1 MVQQLKTKIEKLP
14 LRIIGFCCNNAL
26 NSFDYVISPLR
37 RGRFLLEPSVKIVQ
51 LPCSSKV
58 ETLGIIKAF
67 ESGANGIFVLGCPE
81 GKCHL
86 LNGNHRARKVVEYT
100 KILLDEIGIEKNR
113 LEMFQ
118 IGTSESQHF
127 DQIISLMAESVAMVS
142 FNQVK

>member
-1 MVQQLKTKIEKLP
+1 MMQQPKTKMEKIP
-14 LRIIGFCCNNAL
+14 IRIVGFCCKNAL
-26 NSFDYVISPLR
+26 NSFNWVISPLR
-37 RGRFLLEPSVKIVQ
+37 KEGFLLEPSVKIVQ

-67 ESGANGIFVLGCPE
+67 ESGAHGIFILGCPE

-86 LNGNHRARKVVEYT
+86 LNGNSKARKVVENT

-118 IGTSESQHF
+118 IGTSENRYF

-142 FNQVK
+142 IDQVK

>member
-1 MVQQLKTKIEKLP
+1 MMQQPKTKTEKIP
-14 LRIIGFCCNNAL
+14 LKIVGFCCKNAL
-26 NSFDYVISPLR
+26 NSFNLAISPLR
-37 RGRFLLEPSVKIVQ
+37 KEGFLLEPSVKIVQ

-67 ESGANGIFVLGCPE
+67 ESGASGIFVLGCPD

-86 LNGNHRARKVVEYT
+86 LNGNHRAWKVVEYT
-100 KILLDEIGIEKNR
+100 KILLNEIGIEKNR

-118 IGTSESQHF
+118 IGTSESQYF

-142 FNQVK
+142 LDQVE

>member
-1 MVQQLKTKIEKLP
+1 
-14 LRIIGFCCNNAL
+14 LRK
-26 NSFDYVISPLR
+26 
-37 RGRFLLEPSVKIVQ
+37 GRFLLEPSVKIVQ

-67 ESGANGIFVLGCPE
+67 ESGADGIFILGCPE